1 MFYYWEGVGES
12 GEWRRCVLLLV
23 GPREVVPA
31 RKRRRRLGRPTERTP
46 RPHKGSGGG
55 MFFASASSSSSAI
68 VAAGVQRP
76 AAKAVDYL
84 QPRAAINRVSGA
96 ARLFIGHSSFM
107 STNGAA
113 PALGPSAFCKS
124 AMALVGPNPN
134 RFVGEVCAGRGHG
147 AAVPGRLGAGGRLPL
162 GR

>member
-1 MFYYWEGVGES
+1 
-12 GEWRRCVLLLV
+12 
-23 GPREVVPA
+23 
-31 RKRRRRLGRPTERTP
+31 
-46 RPHKGSGGG
+46 

-76 AAKAVDYL
+76 AAAKAVDYL

-96 ARLFIGHSSFM
+96 ARLFIVHSSFM

-134 RFVGEVCAGRGHG
+134 RFVGEVCAGRDHG
-147 AAVPGRLGAGGRLPL
+147 AAVPGRLGAGAVSYTHLTLPTIYSV
-162 GR
+162 

>member
-1 MFYYWEGVGES
+1 
-12 GEWRRCVLLLV
+12 
-23 GPREVVPA
+23 
-31 RKRRRRLGRPTERTP
+31 
-46 RPHKGSGGG
+46 
-55 MFFASASSSSSAI
+55 MFFASCSSSSSAI

-96 ARLFIGHSSFM
+96 ARLFIVHSSFM

-162 GR
+162 GRGIFAG

>member
-1 MFYYWEGVGES
+1 MRKARQGWGG
-12 GEWRRCVLLLV
+12 VLLLV
-23 GPREVVPA
+23 GPGKVVPA
-31 RKRRRRLGRPTERTP
+31 RAELAPARTTDGRTP

-113 PALGPSAFCKS
+113 PALGPSAF
-124 AMALVGPNPN
+124 LQ
-134 RFVGEVCAGRGHG
+134 VCACTGLWQR
-147 AAVPGRLGAGGRLPL
+147 PER
-162 GR
+162 

>member
-1 MFYYWEGVGES
+1 
-12 GEWRRCVLLLV
+12 
-23 GPREVVPA
+23 
-31 RKRRRRLGRPTERTP
+31 
-46 RPHKGSGGG
+46 

-124 AMALVGPNPN
+124 AMALVGRYPNGS
-134 RFVGEVCAGRGHG
+134 VGEVCAGRGHG
-147 AAVPGRLGAGGRLPL
+147 AAVSGRLGAGGRLYQDTVRQLFDEIRPL
-162 GR
+162 SFTQR

>member
-1 MFYYWEGVGES
+1 
-12 GEWRRCVLLLV
+12 
-23 GPREVVPA
+23 
-31 RKRRRRLGRPTERTP
+31 
-46 RPHKGSGGG
+46 

-96 ARLFIGHSSFM
+96 ARLFIVRSSFM

-124 AMALVGPNPN
+124 AMALVGLNPEP
-134 RFVGEVCAGRGHG
+134 FCG
-147 AAVPGRLGAGGRLPL
+147 
-162 GR
+162 

>member
-1 MFYYWEGVGES
+1 MRKARQRWGG
-12 GEWRRCVLLLV
+12 VLLLV

-31 RKRRRRLGRPTERTP
+31 RAELAPARTTDGRTP

-124 AMALVGPNPN
+124 AMALVGRYPNGS
-134 RFVGEVCAGRGHG
+134 VGEVCAGRGHG
-147 AAVPGRLGAGGRLPL
+147 AAVPGRLGAGEAARG
-162 GR
+162 GC